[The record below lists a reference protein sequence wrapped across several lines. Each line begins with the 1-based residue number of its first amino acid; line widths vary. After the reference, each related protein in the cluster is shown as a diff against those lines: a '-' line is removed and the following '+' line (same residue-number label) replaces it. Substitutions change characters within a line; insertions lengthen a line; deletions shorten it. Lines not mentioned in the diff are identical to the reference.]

1 MDIVE
6 KLQVYREKE
15 RILVVDDD
23 DIMRQTTMGI
33 LRLVFEDVDGAHDG
47 ISAMEIYRQK
57 KHTIVISDITMP
69 GMNGIELAGHLKDIN
84 REQSIIMISGYSDSR
99 YLMELINIGVD
110 TFLNKPFGEDNLLGA
125 VEKIARYHEILSI
138 EKNYQQQLE
147 VAVAR
152 KTRELEKMLHVVK
165 ELSEE
170 IVLRL
175 STAAEYRDIETGLHI
190 QRLGLYA
197 AELAKQMDLDEEYQ
211 EAIRFAAPLH
221 DIGKIGIPDN
231 ILLKAG
237 TLTAEEFEIMK
248 THSNIGAKILANSQ
262 NKNIQLAESVAL
274 THHERWDGTGYPNRL
289 KGQEIP
295 LAGRIV
301 TICDQYDA
309 LRSERPYK
317 PAFTHEK
324 TCGIL
329 LDGDGRSMPCHFD
342 PVVLEAFRNVMDVFD
357 KIFNEN
363 E

>member
-6 KLQVYREKE
+6 RLSFYSDKE

-23 DIMRQTTMGI
+23 DIMRQTTVGI
-33 LRLVFEDVDGAHDG
+33 LRLAFLEVEGARDGVSGLALYK
-47 ISAMEIYRQK
+47 EK

-69 GMNGIELAGHLKDIN
+69 GMNGIELAKIIRDIN

-110 TFLNKPFGEDNLLGA
+110 TFLNKPFGEENLLGS
-125 VEKIARYHEILSI
+125 VEKIARYHEILAI

-152 KTRELEKMLHVVK
+152 KTRELENMLQIVK
-165 ELSEE
+165 ELSNE

-190 QRLGLYA
+190 RRLGLYA
-197 AELAKQMDLDEEYQ
+197 KVVAESLSLPADYQ
-211 EAIRFAAPLH
+211 ESILFAAPLH

-231 ILLKAG
+231 ILLKPG
-237 TLTAEEFEIMK
+237 PLTREEFEVMK
-248 THSNIGAKILANSQ
+248 NHTVIGAKILANSHYD
-262 NKNIQLAESVAL
+262 NIQMAESVAL
-274 THHERWDGTGYPNRL
+274 NHHERWDGTGYP
-289 KGQEIP
+289 KGLSREDIP
-295 LAGRIV
+295 LEGRIIA
-301 TICDQYDA
+301 ICDQYDA

-317 PAFTHEK
+317 PAFSHEK
-324 TCGIL
+324 TCDIL
-329 LDGDGRSMPCHFD
+329 LNGDGRSMPNHFD
-342 PVVLEAFRNVMDVFD
+342 PDVLEAFKNVADQFNR
-357 KIFNEN
+357 IYNEN